1 MHLAITRCSNESRET
16 LPASSLITMQLMSYF
31 LPVWGLLSSPPLGCT
46 FCLDTQITKP
56 ILNLTVQKALI
67 GAPIA
72 ALPDF
77 DLICASI
84 NIYETSDCRPGHID
98 GIVSPL
104 LHIMFPSGNEE
115 MLQRIRPRSWLSGTG
130 TAVRNSLP

>member
-1 MHLAITRCSNESRET
+1 M
-16 LPASSLITMQLMSYF
+16 
-31 LPVWGLLSSPPLGCT
+31 
-46 FCLDTQITKP
+46 TKP

-67 GAPIA
+67 AAPIA

-115 MLQRIRPRSWLSGTG
+115 MLQRIRPRSRLSGTG
-130 TAVRNSLP
+130 TAVANSLP